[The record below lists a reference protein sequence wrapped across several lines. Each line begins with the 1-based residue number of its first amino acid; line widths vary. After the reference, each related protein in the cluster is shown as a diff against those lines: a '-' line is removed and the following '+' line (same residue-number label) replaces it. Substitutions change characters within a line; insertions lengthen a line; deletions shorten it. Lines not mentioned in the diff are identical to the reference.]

1 MSLLAI
7 LKRIGITA
15 LLSPV
20 FKYTQPGK
28 QLVKLDVA
36 HPTQTC
42 VVVFPEV
49 IMAGT
54 PTQPFHPANAMR
66 MYNSGPDTPLVIPF
80 DSGATFTSAHAS
92 KNHHILP
99 KSTYNGPPHAM
110 APAARILFMYVFPML
125 SHILEGFGMCPDAC

>member
-28 QLVKLDVA
+28 QLVK
-36 HPTQTC
+36 
-42 VVVFPEV
+42 
-49 IMAGT
+49 
-54 PTQPFHPANAMR
+54 PANAMR

-80 DSGATFTSAHAS
+80 DSGATSTSAHAS

-110 APAARILFMYVFPML
+110 APAARILFIYVFPML